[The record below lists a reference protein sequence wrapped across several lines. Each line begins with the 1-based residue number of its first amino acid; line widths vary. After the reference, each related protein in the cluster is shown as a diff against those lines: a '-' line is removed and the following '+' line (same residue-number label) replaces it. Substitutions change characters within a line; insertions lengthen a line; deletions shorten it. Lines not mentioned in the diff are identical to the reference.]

1 MNVLFSAKDAG
12 GANAIVPV
20 IAALVAEGAHIQ
32 GVIEGPAQKIF
43 TEADIP
49 FAVGAEGPFDIFIAG
64 TSAGDSRDKHIVQE
78 LGKIPSLYVLDF
90 WLNYWQRFSTAD
102 EKDFAFLPTRICVMD
117 DIAKEEMLAEG
128 FPIERL
134 AVTGNPHFDHFADTI
149 TREGEEKERILFISQ
164 PISSVAALPGFAQVS
179 YDEYETLA
187 DIISA
192 VETLPGEYYV
202 SLRLHPKEPTDKYE
216 EYLGPRVRRATEATL
231 EEAIS
236 KSGLVVGISS
246 PVLMQAAAAGK
257 KVLSYEPKLMGKD
270 SLVSNRIGVTTRVE
284 NKEMLVTAFS
294 SYSRG
299 AWSFNT
305 KSLREVW
312 PAGAT
317 ERIVAIV
324 HSLILKN
331 DTNII

>member
-1 MNVLFSAKDAG
+1 MKVLFSAKDAG
-12 GANAIVPV
+12 GANAIAPV
-20 IAALVAEGAHIQ
+20 IAALVAEGTNIQ
-32 GVIEGPAQKIF
+32 GVVEGPSQKIF
-43 TEADIP
+43 TEANIP
-49 FAVGAEGPFDIFIAG
+49 FTAGAEGPFDIFIAG

-78 LGKIPSLYVLDF
+78 LGETPSLYVLDF
-90 WLNYWQRFSTAD
+90 WLNYWQRFSTTD

-128 FPIERL
+128 FPSERIV
-134 AVTGNPHFDHFADTI
+134 VTGNPHFDHFADTI

-192 VETLPGEYYV
+192 VETLPEKYYV
-202 SLRLHPKEPTDKYE
+202 SLRLHPKEPADKYE

-231 EEAIS
+231 EGAIS

-270 SLVSNRIGVTTRVE
+270 PLVSNRVGVTTRIG
-284 NKEMLVTAFS
+284 NKEMLATAIS

-299 AWSFNT
+299 EWPFHT
-305 KSLREVW
+305 KLLREVW

-317 ERIVAIV
+317 ERVVDLV
-324 HSLILKN
+324 HSLIKK
-331 DTNII
+331 